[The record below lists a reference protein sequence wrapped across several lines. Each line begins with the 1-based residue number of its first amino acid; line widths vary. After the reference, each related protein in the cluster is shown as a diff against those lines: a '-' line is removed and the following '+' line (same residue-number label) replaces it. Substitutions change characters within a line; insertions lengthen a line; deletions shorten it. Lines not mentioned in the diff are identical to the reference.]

1 MTQSRLPW
9 VLCSSLLLLAILA
22 PGCKEKDV
30 PYVVDENEVER
41 YILETEQGQELFR
54 TTGIVV
60 TDPYTLPADSATYR
74 DSVLSHTRLMTIT
87 LSDGLWEYS
96 GLGVL
101 REGLAR
107 VIDTFVVQSR
117 RIKGIDTTITSNK
130 RGFVRYGYFLKL
142 GNDAQ
147 EYVGWVLYGFNG
159 FGSPSA
165 DELNIKLAWPGQ
177 APTNLDNS
185 LYTFILK
192 DSLLKQLGPAYI
204 RLTDLKTATKNIN
217 MTAEIRNR
225 FRPVMTLEA
234 ANNSWVNSA
243 MSSTATVN
251 LYRDTLL
258 IPTTANRLYNL
269 IVLHMLGDS
278 TSRTG
283 RTGVFIPYRLP

>member
-1 MTQSRLPW
+1 MTQSKLPW
-9 VLCSSLLLLAILA
+9 LLCSSLLLLTILA

-41 YILETEQGQELFR
+41 YLLETEQGQELFR

-60 TDPYTLPADSATYR
+60 TDPYTLPADSATYQ
-74 DSVLSHTRLMTIT
+74 DSVISHARLITIT
-87 LSDGLWEYS
+87 LGDGLQDYS
-96 GLGVL
+96 GLGLL
-101 REGLAR
+101 REGLVR
-107 VIDTFVVQSR
+107 VTDTFVVQTR
-117 RIKGIDTTITSNK
+117 RVKGIDTTDTSNK

-165 DELNIKLAWPGQ
+165 DELNIKLAWSGQ
-177 APTNLDNS
+177 AQARFDNS
-185 LYTFILK
+185 LYTNSLK
-192 DSLLKQLGPAYI
+192 DATLSQLGPAYI
-204 RLTDLKTATKNIN
+204 KLTDMKSATKNIN
-217 MTAEIRNR
+217 IAAEVRNR
-225 FRPVMTLEA
+225 FRPVMTFEA

-243 MSSTATVN
+243 MSSTTTVD

-258 IPTTANRLYNL
+258 IPSTANRLYNL

-283 RTGVFIPYRLP
+283 RTGVFIPYRIP